1 MPTTYQQ
8 HDVASYPDTGVA
20 QDAPGSPAN
29 LDFIDD
35 SEIGQIAASDVT
47 ILLGGETGSG
57 KGRFARQLHHQSTR
71 AGGAFVAVDCAA
83 LPESLFESQMFGHK
97 KGSFTGATCDRVGLI
112 RSADGGT
119 LFLDEIG
126 ELGMEQQAKLLTFIQ
141 ERTVLPVGGAERVSC
156 DVRLIVATHRDLFA
170 MVQRGEF
177 REDLFY
183 RIAVIE
189 LNLPSLRE
197 RMHEIPE
204 IVEELIEVKS
214 ELLHVESRPPSERF
228 MKQLMEYHWPGNVRE
243 LGNVIERALVLSR
256 GECLQEHTLPQRVR
270 GVTTG
275 CRPEPIGARTTP
287 RSVQVALEDCDG
299 NKTEAAKLLGIS
311 RRHLYRMIEKIG
323 VEARESRS
331 QQV

>member
-1 MPTTYQQ
+1 MATTCQHPTVSA
-8 HDVASYPDTGVA
+8 DS
-20 QDAPGSPAN
+20 SKN
-29 LDFIDD
+29 LENHTVIQ
-35 SEIGQIAASDVT
+35 ETQAEQIAASDVT
-47 ILLGGETGSG
+47 VLIGGETGSG
-57 KGRFARQLHHQSTR
+57 KGRFARQIHHASHR

-97 KGSFTGATCDRVGLI
+97 KGSFTGATGDRIGLI

-126 ELGMEQQAKLLTFIQ
+126 ELGLEQQAKLLTFIQ

-156 DVRLIVATHRDLFA
+156 DVRLIVATHRDLFS

-189 LNLPSLRE
+189 MNIQPLHE
-197 RMHEIPE
+197 RMDELPG

-214 ELLHVESRPPSERF
+214 ALLRVDPRSPTKQF
-228 MKQLMEYHWPGNVRE
+228 MNRLMEYQWPGNIRE

-256 GECLQEHTLPQRVR
+256 AEFLEEYTLPQRVR
-270 GVTTG
+270 DAGPG
-275 CRPEPIGARTTP
+275 HRAGSAGGKITP
-287 RSVQVALEDCDG
+287 LAVQAALEDCNG
-299 NKTEAAKLLGIS
+299 NKTETAKRLGIS
-311 RRHLYRMIEKIG
+311 RRHLYRVIQRN
-323 VEARESRS
+323 EASVLESIATKA
-331 QQV
+331 